1 MGKRGGHISLYP
13 ELTESQPL
21 WVSGNGWHSWY
32 QTCRRLQSVYTILI
46 FKHNEAMPRCGE
58 SKVSDES
65 EARLD
70 NELVAVLVAMQ
81 TAVHLGVPTVSL
93 CIIHAHTRTAP
104 LVHTTT
110 HIANGLSVI
119 NKSTPLS
126 SGIIS
131 KLIVNSVT
139 AHRIS

>member
-1 MGKRGGHISLYP
+1 M
-13 ELTESQPL
+13 
-21 WVSGNGWHSWY
+21 
-32 QTCRRLQSVYTILI
+32 YTILI

-58 SKVSDES
+58 SKVSAES

-70 NELVAVLVAMQ
+70 NELVAVLVATQ